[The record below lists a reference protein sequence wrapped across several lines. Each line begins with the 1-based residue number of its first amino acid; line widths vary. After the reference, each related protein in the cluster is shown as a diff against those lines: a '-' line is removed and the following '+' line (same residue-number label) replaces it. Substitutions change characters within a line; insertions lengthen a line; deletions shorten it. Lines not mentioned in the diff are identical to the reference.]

1 MDTEFNDKIKEIGS
15 MFGIDNIPENIGDI
29 VSSLLSD
36 KDCNDKTSEI
46 NNEKCEQI
54 MNDKE
59 TDDNSDKSANF
70 DGILKN
76 DNIIKIMSKM
86 NEKNSKNKQD
96 KKIKLLYAIEPFLSG
111 KRKEKIGNCVKFLA
125 FADIAKDLNL
135 L

>member
-36 KDCNDKTSEI
+36 KDSNDKTNEI
-46 NNEKCEQI
+46 KKENYEQI
-54 MNDKE
+54 VNDNE
-59 TDDNSDKSANF
+59 TDVQSNNKANF
-70 DGILKN
+70 DEILKN
-76 DNIIKIMSKM
+76 DNIIKIISKM

-96 KKIKLLYAIEPFLSG
+96 KKIKLLYAIEPFLNG